1 MCCAPARTS
10 CATHWLW
17 RCRRSS
23 SWRTAGT
30 RTAPTDM
37 PPTRPLASCVTSLGN
52 HAHTHCHAPSCCRL
66 GSQRHGRVEGVSQ
79 YSINSNHTISGI
91 YSFYIGTSR
100 VAIGPPLHTHFESL
114 KTVLKSPLKSKTFCP
129 SAMYTTGFAIWKV
142 IFINLWIM
150 EPVSFELLAITSLLI

>member
-1 MCCAPARTS
+1 MGG
-10 CATHWLW
+10 W
-17 RCRRSS
+17 REC
-23 SWRTAGT
+23 
-30 RTAPTDM
+30 
-37 PPTRPLASCVTSLGN
+37 
-52 HAHTHCHAPSCCRL
+52 PST
-66 GSQRHGRVEGVSQ
+66 VSIQ
-79 YSINSNHTISGI
+79 ITPYLE